1 MNTHFLRSKKASP
14 TILLVVVTALSL
26 ALVQPDIASG
36 QILAQ
41 GSTRSMPQSAQ
52 RYMNKG
58 AGENKGEG
66 TPLKIE
72 KKTETDLLLMQ
83 PLDDST
89 KSLDAKPGIQIFFDY
104 FNLSWPWVL
113 GVCAGLAVLQAM
125 IGGMQLMLDGQR
137 ESGKDRMLWAIAGL
151 LIIALSGMILT
162 TINPIFYS

>member
-1 MNTHFLRSKKASP
+1 MNTHIFRFKKTFLLAVSMLVG
-14 TILLVVVTALSL
+14 ILSMQAEISVAQE
-26 ALVQPDIASG
+26 QPRHI
-36 QILAQ
+36 
-41 GSTRSMPQSAQ
+41 PQSAQ
-52 RYMNKG
+52 RYQN
-58 AGENKGEG
+58 AGTGNKGEG

-72 KKTETDLLLMQ
+72 KKTETDLLLLQ

-137 ESGKDRMLWAIAGL
+137 ESGKERMLWAIAGL